1 MMSINSKYN
10 LIPESLK
17 RLLRKTSFYRK
28 RLIRNR
34 TIVKLRDVDTILNEA
49 PALLFEKKIIK
60 KPKVAIIK
68 TQTSLDFD
76 EYVNPKASWL
86 RYERFCKK
94 NDIHYEFYD
103 VTKSDWLEKARYF
116 DVFVCHTESDPSYQ
130 EMIESKIYILER
142 ILGKHCF
149 PSFHEVWQY
158 ENKNR
163 AHYLYQ
169 YYGMSSIPTLVTNS
183 KDEAYDIVKRIKY
196 PFISKTTIGSS
207 STGVEK
213 VNTVQRAEK
222 LISKS
227 FGVNGLKTQYP
238 YQNQKDYLYLQ
249 TFIDDATY
257 DLRIMLVGNKAFG
270 YYRYPN
276 KGDFRASGAGNTEKK
291 AIPYDALKLA
301 IDARSK
307 LNSRQM
313 GVDLLFS
320 QKYNQYYII
329 ETSLFNQIDTP
340 EQLVIDGV
348 PGYYDITDV
357 NNIVFKEGRFWVQ
370 ELVLRDVINEWVDLY
385 QNKKN

>member
-1 MMSINSKYN
+1 MSINSKYTF
-10 LIPESLK
+10 IPESLK
-17 RLLRKTSFYRK
+17 RLLRKTSFNRK
-28 RLIRNR
+28 RLIKNGI
-34 TIVKLRDVDTILNEA
+34 IVKQTEVDTILNEA

-94 NDIHYEFYD
+94 NDIPYEFYD
-103 VTKSDWLEKARYF
+103 VSKSDWLEKARYF

-163 AHYLYQ
+163 ASFLYEL
-169 YYGMSSIPTLVTNS
+169 YALPTIPTLLTYNEE
-183 KDEAYDIVKRIKY
+183 EAIELIDKNDY
-196 PFISKTTIGSS
+196 PFITKTTIGAGSS
-207 STGVEK
+207 GVTK
-213 VNTVQRAEK
+213 
-222 LISKS
+222 IDSKCQALKQIKNIFS
-227 FGVNGLKTQYP
+227 SKGLKSQYP
-238 YQNQKDYLYLQ
+238 YYRQKDYFYIQ
-249 TFIDDATY
+249 QFIDDATF
-257 DLRIMLVGNKAFG
+257 DLRIMLVGDMAFG

-276 KGDFRASGAGNTEKK
+276 KDDFRASGAGNTEKK
-291 AIPYDALKLA
+291 AIPEDALRLA
-301 IDARSK
+301 IDVRNK

-313 GVDLLFS
+313 GVDLLYS
-320 QKYNQYYII
+320 EKTKQYYII

-340 EQLVIDGV
+340 EQLVINGV
-348 PGYYDITDV
+348 PGYYDISNI
-357 NNIVFKEGRFWVQ
+357 NNISFKEGKFWMQ
-370 ELVLRDVINEWVDLY
+370 ELVLRNVIIEWDEKT
-385 QNKKN
+385 N